1 MRTTTRN
8 FIPLI
13 ASAFWLA
20 LVAATLLLAPLA
32 SADPGDEVATDPA
45 PACTGTGG
53 GSEYTGTQ
61 TTECESPGN
70 VQIDATAPAPEYP
83 FDDGFYG
90 PGIFLGGGYEGPHN
104 GGGGGGGGHR

>member
-1 MRTTTRN
+1 MRTTTRY

-13 ASAFWLA
+13 ASAG
-20 LVAATLLLAPLA
+20 AAAAFLLAPLA
-32 SADPGDEVATDPA
+32 AADPGDEVSTDPA
-45 PACTGTGG
+45 PACTNTGG
-53 GSEYTGTQ
+53 GSEFTGTQ

-83 FDDGFYG
+83 FDDEFYG
-90 PGIFLGGGYEGPHN
+90 PGIFLGGGGYGPHGG

>member
-8 FIPLI
+8 LIPLI

-20 LVAATLLLAPLA
+20 PVAATLLLAPLA
-32 SADPGDEVATDPA
+32 SADPGDEVSTE
-45 PACTGTGG
+45 PACTNTGG
-53 GSEYTGTQ
+53 GSEFTGTQ

-90 PGIFLGGGYEGPHN
+90 PGIFLGGGGYGPH